1 MNTRIWAGQRRTTL
15 TAPITRPIVCGGAA
29 IRALLSWKI
38 PSSGSKLVCSLRQRN
53 VKRCETRLCQRRER
67 PAKHAVGPLEP
78 IGLAQER
85 LRDRSDEQSTFDL
98 TVAAACG
105 GDMSGKHQV
114 QMLNKG
120 IHRAGSA
127 LRAGVPEG
135 STRRHGDIR
144 GNRQKA
150 ISRRKVACR
159 RFE

>member
-15 TAPITRPIVCGGAA
+15 SAPITRPIVCGGAA

-38 PSSGSKLVCSLRQRN
+38 PSSGSKLVGSLRQRN

-120 IHRAGSA
+120 TTGQA
-127 LRAGVPEG
+127 LHFEPEFL
-135 STRRHGDIR
+135 RVAPGDTVTFGATDKR
-144 GNRQKA
+144 PYLGGR
-150 ISRRKVACR
+150 
-159 RFE
+159 